1 MASAQIL
8 SVVGAVLAFVPTH
21 DEYFE
26 PPPDSTKEAPP
37 RSLALVVSGT
47 GSRATVRHAES
58 AMGAEVAERAAA
70 GGYLFGDGRVI
81 DLQEHLLGLGSYV
94 EGGLSLAVGSWSQRM
109 EMKMARAAPR
119 APDGTPARQPL
130 PLHAFHRQKYAGRVC
145 TAMCVLV
152 LDAICNLYND
162 TVILD
167 GVRAPLPL
175 LISSSASSASS
186 SSSSLTCSGPRVPRF
201 WPQTWDLYLSLAL
214 VVVPGLLRPIFFI
227 PFVIMVTETQHF
239 TLGLYTVVQKDFG
252 GAILWGGVSFAATA
266 VAHAFRVIRAAIG
279 DTKVNGE
286 VDNRPSFHTTSI
298 GGVYAFFFAL
308 HILLVSLFYIKAIMA
323 LRRLANSEYYLHP
336 GGARSNRPWY
346 QNVVRG
352 IAAGIRN
359 PEFPALGMPPRY

>member
-1 MASAQIL
+1 MKSVSSLRPNKSHRNIRAGLHHQRHGDHGPPSLRVASAQIL

-26 PPPDSTKEAPP
+26 PAPDSTKEALP

-109 EMKMARAAPR
+109 EMKMARPAPR

-175 LISSSASSASS
+175 LISSSPN
-186 SSSSLTCSGPRVPRF
+186 L
-201 WPQTWDLYLSLAL
+201 LLLSLSH
-214 VVVPGLLRPIFFI
+214 R
-227 PFVIMVTETQHF
+227 
-239 TLGLYTVVQKDFG
+239 FG
-252 GAILWGGVSFAATA
+252 AA
-266 VAHAFRVIRAAIG
+266 
-279 DTKVNGE
+279 
-286 VDNRPSFHTTSI
+286 RPS
-298 GGVYAFFFAL
+298 
-308 HILLVSLFYIKAIMA
+308 
-323 LRRLANSEYYLHP
+323 LRTLAP
-336 GGARSNRPWY
+336 
-346 QNVVRG
+346 
-352 IAAGIRN
+352 
-359 PEFPALGMPPRY
+359 